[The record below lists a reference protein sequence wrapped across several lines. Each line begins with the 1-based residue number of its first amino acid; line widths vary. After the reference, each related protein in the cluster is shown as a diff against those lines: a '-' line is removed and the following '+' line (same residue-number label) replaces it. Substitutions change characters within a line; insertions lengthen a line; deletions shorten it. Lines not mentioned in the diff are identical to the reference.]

1 MADWAL
7 NAIAVAVSSPPPVP
21 IPSQCRFEGGV
32 AMLVVAHLAQA
43 GARDSPL
50 PERLQQATRPKLS
63 EIDGEE
69 TRACEAADSPR
80 RVLRQT
86 SRAIAEA
93 RFTGKGDREAVQ
105 LMLAELEWL
114 MKTAFDQ
121 LLEVLAESEAEP
133 DPSQLAAS
141 RPTARDDGAARLL
154 PVN

>member
-1 MADWAL
+1 
-7 NAIAVAVSSPPPVP
+7 
-21 IPSQCRFEGGV
+21 
-32 AMLVVAHLAQA
+32 MLVVAHLAQA

-63 EIDGEE
+63 EIDGDEA
-69 TRACEAADSPR
+69 RACEAADSPR

-105 LMLAELEWL
+105 LMVDELEWL

-121 LLEVLAESEAEP
+121 LLEVLTENEAEP
-133 DPSQLAAS
+133 DPSTVRRGLGLLGSEPELLGVEMRSMHLDREVGAS
-141 RPTARDDGAARLL
+141 AKA
-154 PVN
+154 